1 MTGSPGFGIAM
12 IGDRINPG
20 FKSTRELLDNED
32 MAGVQALAVK
42 QVEAGAFALDV
53 TIGPRGSTDFDYLA
67 KVVRAIQ
74 EAVPVQLCFDSPSAQ
89 VQEVCFKAY
98 DRARGGPALINSITE
113 QRWDI
118 MDLYKDY
125 GPFQVIVM
133 ASERMEDGI
142 AKQNK
147 TADEIASTAKRAA
160 LRLQNDYGM
169 PLNDIYIDISVSA
182 VVADTNGLHR
192 ATLDAVRMLHTD
204 PQLKGLHIMGGLTNI
219 GQQLPPKGSGR
230 IGPEAVARVRVPH
243 FGGAARL
250 RHHPVYAVAQLP
262 AAAGRQLRA
271 QSVQEYPRADR
282 QQRAARRA
290 QALPRL
296 GFKIGGSSAT
306 ASSADGVGRL
316 WRSADAM
323 VLINSIVTVI
333 GPTPPGTGV
342 I

>member
-32 MAGVQALAVK
+32 MASVQALAVK

-53 TIGPRGSTDFDYLA
+53 TIGPRGSTDFDYLT

-74 EAVPVQLCFDSPSAQ
+74 EAVSVQLCFDSPSAQ

-160 LRLQNDYGM
+160 LRLQADYGM

-204 PQLKGLHIMGGLTNI
+204 PQLNGLHIMGGLTNI
-219 GQQLPPKGSGR
+219 GQQLPPKAADGSDLKLSLER
-230 IGPEAVARVRVPH
+230 AFLTLAVPLGFDTILCTPWRNYQP
-243 FGGAARL
+243 
-250 RHHPVYAVAQLP
+250 LP
-262 AAAGRQLRA
+262 DDNYVLKAYQNILEQTGSNALRA
-271 QSVQEYPRADR
+271 VRKLYR
-282 QQRAARRA
+282 Q
-290 QALPRL
+290 
-296 GFKIGGSSAT
+296 
-306 ASSADGVGRL
+306 
-316 WRSADAM
+316 
-323 VLINSIVTVI
+323 
-333 GPTPPGTGV
+333 
-342 I
+342 